1 MGHNMIDRD
10 DHEADQRAEL
20 IVESLA
26 SGTVLRS
33 PASSDEWLLARDDDV
48 VDVAEKK

>member
-10 DHEADQRAEL
+10 DHEADQDSEL

-26 SGTVLRS
+26 NGTVLRS

-48 VDVAEKK
+48 VDVENMK